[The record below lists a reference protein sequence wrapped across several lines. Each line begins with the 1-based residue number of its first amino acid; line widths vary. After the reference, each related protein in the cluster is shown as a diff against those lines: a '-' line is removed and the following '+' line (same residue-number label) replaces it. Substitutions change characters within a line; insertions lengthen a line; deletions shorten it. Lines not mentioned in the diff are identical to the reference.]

1 MHLWWYVNAF
11 LSNRTSHQNFLLHKK
26 KPCKLFISTVYKA
39 LSTYQQ
45 MDFPGNGSFLP
56 KSSRPAESMILFSH
70 VLFIELLKYI
80 CCKTDGFQTAYIVFL
95 IDLYQL

>member
-1 MHLWWYVNAF
+1 MQVYFPRFFMIFAGYPQDF
-11 LSNRTSHQNFLLHKK
+11 LFLI
-26 KPCKLFISTVYKA
+26 P

-80 CCKTDGFQTAYIVFL
+80 CCKTDGFQTAHIVLL
-95 IDLYQL
+95 IDLHQL